1 MHALAC
7 IVLQALMLMHQLMAA
22 RDSVSDR
29 FYRALYSVLATDG
42 PTTSS
47 KAPMFLAL
55 LFKAMKSDVSVKRV
69 AAFAKRLLQ
78 LAVNA
83 GSNWACGALLLLSE
97 VLKAQPALWAAVT
110 QAEDGGVGGGGGER
124 FTDAPVPDRCGWCVY
139 VDG

>member
-1 MHALAC
+1 
-7 IVLQALMLMHQLMAA
+7 MLMHQLMAA